1 MRLFQDMRRI
11 RRLTQVL
18 LTLIGTAIVLY
29 AVLAVS
35 STYTRVLLVA
45 LGLILLEA
53 GIWEITRSLFP
64 NEREFRPLR
73 KETDYFLTIVR
84 RMNRASVRA
93 RSGGGVS
100 ARTGVALSLIGLA
113 TSRTGGSLRGMGI
126 AGDFAGNVVLGAGT
140 LAHPVPIAA
149 PIIEARPQ
157 GARRYKFRMR
167 TSC

>member
-1 MRLFQDMRRI
+1 MLILQNMRRI
-11 RRLTQVL
+11 RRLTQIL

-35 STYTRVLLVA
+35 DTYTRVLLVA

-84 RMNRASVRA
+84 RMNRASLRA
-93 RSGGGVS
+93 RSG
-100 ARTGVALSLIGLA
+100 AI
-113 TSRTGGSLRGMGI
+113 
-126 AGDFAGNVVLGAGT
+126 
-140 LAHPVPIAA
+140 
-149 PIIEARPQ
+149 
-157 GARRYKFRMR
+157 GARDEVERLHQELHHSVDRMLR
-167 TSC
+167 LAGQSEDELGFHYRPGMELPAPVLHADSDVAREKISTRAS